1 MKQGTSHRRFRFKPS
16 VLRRAQGIL
25 TTLLL
30 LVGAG
35 CAAVVIWNYYLTG
48 PWTRDG
54 QVQGYVVDL
63 APEVSGRVV
72 RLNVVDN
79 QAVKRGDVL
88 YEIEP
93 LDFQLAVAS
102 AEAELQSRQA
112 DMQAKLEQAARRKAL
127 TTDSTSVEERQTF
140 ASSAEQ
146 ARAAF
151 GTAVTQLNQARVNLV
166 RTKVLSPVNGKV
178 TNLQLQEGDYAT
190 KGTVNLSLLNT
201 DNIWITGFFE
211 ETKLAGVKVGESAS
225 AMLMGYPEPVLGHVE
240 SIAQGISTPNTNPDA
255 RGLASVSPVF
265 TWVRLAQRIPVRIHI
280 DEVPAGVHLAV
291 GMTATVSMGRDARP
305 GTTHGLLSRLLTQ

>member
-1 MKQGTSHRRFRFKPS
+1 MKHSTSHRRFRFKPS
-16 VLRRAQGIL
+16 VLRHARGIL

-35 CAAVVIWNYYLTG
+35 CAAVAIWNYYLTG

-88 YEIEP
+88 YGIEP

-102 AEAELQSRQA
+102 AEAELESRQA
-112 DMQAKLEQAARRKAL
+112 DMQAKLEQAARRKSL

-151 GTAVTQLNQARVNLV
+151 GAAVTQLNQARVNLV

-211 ETKLAGVKVGESAS
+211 ETKLARVKVGNSAS
-225 AMLMGYPEPVLGHVE
+225 ALLMGYSEPVLGHVE

-255 RGLASVSPVF
+255 RGLASVNPVF

-280 DEVPAGVHLAV
+280 DEVPAGVHLAL
-291 GMTATVSMGRDARP
+291 GMTATVSVGEDARP
-305 GTTHGLLSRLLTQ
+305 GTIHGLLSRLLTE

>member
-1 MKQGTSHRRFRFKPS
+1 M
-16 VLRRAQGIL
+16 
-25 TTLLL
+25 LLL
-30 LVGAG
+30 AGAG

-54 QVQGYVVDL
+54 QVQGYVVDI

-72 RLNVVDN
+72 RLNVADN

-88 YEIEP
+88 YEIDL

-102 AEAELQSRQA
+102 AEADVQSRQA
-112 DMQAKLEQAARRKAL
+112 DMQAKLQQAERRKVL
-127 TTDSTSVEERQTF
+127 TTDSTSVEERQSF
-140 ASSAEQ
+140 VSSSEQ

-151 GTAVTQLNQARVNLV
+151 ATAITQLNQARVNLV
-166 RTKVLSPVNGKV
+166 RTKVLSPVNGRI

-190 KGTVNLSLLNT
+190 KGAVNLSLLNT
-201 DNIWITGFFE
+201 DSFWITGFFE
-211 ETKLAGVKVGESAS
+211 ETKLAGIKVGEPA
-225 AMLMGYPEPVLGHVE
+225 AALLMGYPDPVLGHVE
-240 SIAQGISTPNTNPDA
+240 SIAQGISTPDTNPGV
-255 RGLASVSPVF
+255 RGLASVNPVF

-291 GMTATVSMGRDARP
+291 GMTATVSVGEDARP
-305 GTTHGLLSRLLTQ
+305 STIHGLLSRLFTQ